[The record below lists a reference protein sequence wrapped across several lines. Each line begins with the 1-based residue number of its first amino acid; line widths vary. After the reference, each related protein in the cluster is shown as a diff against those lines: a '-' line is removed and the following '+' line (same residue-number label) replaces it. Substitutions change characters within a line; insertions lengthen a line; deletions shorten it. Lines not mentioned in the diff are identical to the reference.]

1 MNGSL
6 GISELEAARLRRQVD
21 QIAHLVR
28 SDEALPVPV
37 FDIDRR
43 GTDIT
48 LGAVKFK
55 LEWTELGGGRS
66 RKEWA
71 IRLSNNEMERQLFT
85 IFRDK
90 DVTKKLYDHIFAS
103 LEKYAG
109 EKHGTV
115 ERYGDTQF
123 CG

>member
-55 LEWTELGGGRS
+55 LEWNLGAVVVAKSGRS
-66 RKEWA
+66 VFQ
-71 IRLSNNEMERQLFT
+71 I
-85 IFRDK
+85 
-90 DVTKKLYDHIFAS
+90 TKWNGNFLRSSATK
-103 LEKYAG
+103 
-109 EKHGTV
+109 T
-115 ERYGDTQF
+115 
-123 CG
+123 